1 MGRGKSGLVVSSI
14 EQTMAQDSSR
24 SSFSS
29 PTLALG
35 IAMAI
40 IGTVGAF
47 VVETGLDPVTV
58 VFWRCVFGSLFLG
71 AWCLIRGFLPDR
83 SLSRRGVIT
92 AALVGLCIVM
102 SWVAF
107 FASFGMTT
115 IATTTIVYHVQPF
128 FVVLIGI
135 IFLGERTSLVQM
147 LWIIGAF
154 VGVILAS
161 GAMGLSS
168 TVNTRWFLGIAL
180 TLLASLLYAISTI
193 LAKQLGR
200 QRPEVTALCQTLTG
214 VVLLAPFS
222 GYTIPSSSWGWLAG
236 IGILHTGV
244 AYVLMYAAYPRLGT
258 PAIAILTF
266 IYPLVA
272 ILIDWA
278 IYGHPLSILQG
289 LGLLLIAGCT
299 IGFKLGKPMQDKTE
313 KAPARSG

>member
-1 MGRGKSGLVVSSI
+1 
-14 EQTMAQDSSR
+14 MARDTSR

-35 IAMAI
+35 VAMAI

-47 VVETGLDPVTV
+47 VVETRLNPVTV
-58 VFWRCVFGSLFLG
+58 VFWRCVFGSLFLS
-71 AWCLIRGFLPDR
+71 AWCLVRGFLPDR
-83 SLSRRGVIT
+83 SLSRRGLMI
-92 AALVGLCIVM
+92 AALVGVCIVM

-107 FASFGMTT
+107 FASFEMTT

-135 IFLGERTSLVQM
+135 IFLGERASLAQM

-154 VGVILAS
+154 IGVVLAS
-161 GAMGLSS
+161 GAVGVSS
-168 TVNTRWFLGIAL
+168 FVDARWFLGIAL

-222 GYTIPSSSWGWLAG
+222 SFSIPSSSWGWLAG

-272 ILIDWA
+272 ILIDWG
-278 IYGHPLSILQG
+278 IYGHPLSMFQG
-289 LGLLLIAGCT
+289 LGLLLISGCT
-299 IGFKLGKPMQDKTE
+299 IGFKLGKPIKDNTE
-313 KAPARSG
+313 KAAAHSER

>member
-1 MGRGKSGLVVSSI
+1 M
-14 EQTMAQDSSR
+14 TDDTSR
-24 SSFSS
+24 NPFSS
-29 PTLALG
+29 PAIGLAL
-35 IAMAI
+35 AMAI

-71 AWCLIRGFLPDR
+71 AWCLIRGYLPDR
-83 SLSRRGVIT
+83 SLSRRGLAT
-92 AALVGLCIVM
+92 AVMVGACIVT
-102 SWVAF
+102 SWIAF
-107 FASFGMTT
+107 FASFAINT
-115 IATTTIVYHVQPF
+115 IATTTIVYHIQPF

-135 IFLGERTSLVQM
+135 IFLGERISSVQT
-147 LWIIGAF
+147 LWIVGAF
-154 VGVILAS
+154 IGVILAS
-161 GAMGLSS
+161 GAVGHSS
-168 TVNTRWFLGIAL
+168 NVDARSFLGIAL
-180 TLLASLLYAISTI
+180 TLFAALLYAVSTI

-222 GYTIPSSSWGWLAG
+222 GFSIPSSSWGWLAG
-236 IGILHTGV
+236 IGVLHTGI

-272 ILIDWA
+272 ILIDWS
-278 IYGHPLSILQG
+278 IYHHPLSMLQG

-299 IGFKLGKPMQDKTE
+299 IGFRLGW
-313 KAPARSG
+313 A